1 MPETVSHYIAEN
13 ISSNVR
19 ELEGALTRVHAMSSL
34 QSKPITLELT
44 QTALKPL
51 FQPKTVALSV
61 DDIKRAVADHFGI
74 KVSEMVSK
82 RRTKN
87 LSFPRHIAMYLCRKH
102 TTYSYPEI
110 GAHFGGRD
118 HSSVIH
124 AANVVST
131 KVGSDQQVKALVA
144 EIERRLLSH

>member
-1 MPETVSHYIAEN
+1 VPEHVSHSIAAN
-13 ISSNVR
+13 VSSNVR
-19 ELEGALTRVHAMSSL
+19 DVAGALTLVHALSSRK
-34 QSKPITLELT
+34 SFPITLELT
-44 QTALKPL
+44 QAALKPL
-51 FQPKTVALSV
+51 FQPKTVNLSV

-110 GAHFGGRD
+110 GGYFGGRD

-131 KVGSDQQVKALVA
+131 KIGADLNVKAIVG

>member
-1 MPETVSHYIAEN
+1 
-13 ISSNVR
+13 
-19 ELEGALTRVHAMSSL
+19 
-34 QSKPITLELT
+34 
-44 QTALKPL
+44 
-51 FQPKTVALSV
+51 
-61 DDIKRAVADHFGI
+61 
-74 KVSEMVSK
+74 MVSK

-110 GAHFGGRD
+110 GSHFGGRD

-131 KVGSDQQVKALVA
+131 KVGSDQQVKALVG
-144 EIERRLLSH
+144 EIERRLLSN